1 MVDNTVLFNMNVPI
15 DVKESFK
22 KVCKLRC
29 MNMSH
34 VLVNLMSKYIIEEG
48 NRVKDDIKKIK
59 DVEMMTTKIHED
71 RVNRKVDHNRSNWFL
86 DY

>member
-1 MVDNTVLFNMNVPI
+1 MENTTLINMNVPI
-15 DVKESFK
+15 DIKEGFK

-48 NRVKDDIKKIK
+48 NKVKEDIQKIK
-59 DVEMMTTKIHED
+59 EVELMTTKVHED
-71 RVNRKVDHNRSNWFL
+71 RVKRKVDHSRSNWFL